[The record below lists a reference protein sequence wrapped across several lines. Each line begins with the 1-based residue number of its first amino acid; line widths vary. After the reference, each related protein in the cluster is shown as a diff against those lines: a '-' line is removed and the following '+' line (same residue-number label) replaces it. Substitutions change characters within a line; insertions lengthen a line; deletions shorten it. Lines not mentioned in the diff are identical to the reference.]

1 MEENPLGL
9 LIFVTTQ
16 PVFLPHL
23 QETIIQGTYVSG
35 KKQSG
40 NRCSI
45 LTAAFELRDLK
56 QITSPLWALIPLL
69 TNRVKAKGDGDGRG

>member
-9 LIFVTTQ
+9 LIFVTAQ

-35 KKQSG
+35 KK
-40 NRCSI
+40 
-45 LTAAFELRDLK
+45 
-56 QITSPLWALIPLL
+56 
-69 TNRVKAKGDGDGRG
+69 